1 MKERKIKS
9 LKYFIKNAENV
20 GEPTYYQQTCTYR
33 DVEKSKVLKDKR
45 IKNTETTPKT
55 KFNATKAQNNINN
68 R

>member
-1 MKERKIKS
+1 
-9 LKYFIKNAENV
+9 LIKNAENV
-20 GEPTYYQQTCTYR
+20 GEQTYYLQTCTYK

-55 KFNATKAQNNINN
+55 KFNVTKAQNNINN